1 MSLLKKY
8 IRKEIKGILHEKTM
22 RIPQI
27 LKTFLE
33 DNLEL
38 SPTGHYIKDIK
49 YPISSP
55 PSYEITLANDEIFD
69 MVFQPGPEPTF
80 IVNISS
86 NSYDLLNT
94 EEKNL
99 ARQEVNSLLTG
110 EKFSLTGDEE
120 VGDEEDCGGETG
132 GGGGGFETGGDEET
146 EIEPGEE
153 EEV

>member
-38 SPTGHYIKDIK
+38 NPTGHYIKDIK
-49 YPISSP
+49 FPISSP

-69 MVFQPGPEPTF
+69 MVFQPGPSPTF
-80 IVNISS
+80 MVNINS

-94 EEKNL
+94 EEKEL
-99 ARQEVNSLLTG
+99 AQQEVNSLLTG
-110 EKFSLTGDEE
+110 EKFSPGEE
-120 VGDEEDCGGETG
+120 EEEGVGDEEDFGA
-132 GGGGGFETGGDEET
+132 
-146 EIEPGEE
+146 EPEAGGEE
-153 EEV
+153 EEAEPEEEV